1 MDDTENACLT
11 QLIIAWNIFVDLPP
25 LHPRER
31 EEFMAAIHAAQ
42 AIIMARPIQREL
54 NSAGDSAQGRFP

>member
-1 MDDTENACLT
+1 MNFLEKACLE
-11 QLIIAWNIFVDLPP
+11 QLVIAWNIFVDLPP

-42 AIIMARPIQREL
+42 AIIMARPMQRAL
-54 NSAGDSAQGRFP
+54 NAEDGAPMGRVQ